1 MQHARQIVH
10 LITLRIIQVTVPVI
24 IRGII
29 MGMVASLDAMET
41 IQLSTVVNALIRI
54 IQVSIQLTMLV
65 DVYSAGAKIRLLNRG
80 SLKGLK
86 GCIQI

>member
-54 IQVSIQLTMLV
+54 IQVSIQLTMRV
-65 DVYSAGAKIRLLNRG
+65 DVYSAGAKIGLMNRG
-80 SLKGLK
+80 NLKGLK

>member
-24 IRGII
+24 IRGLI
-29 MGMVASLDAMET
+29 MGMVASLGAMET
-41 IQLSTVVNALIRI
+41 IQPSTVVNALIRI
-54 IQVSIQLTMLV
+54 IQVSIQLTMRV
-65 DVYSAGAKIRLLNRG
+65 DVYSAGAKIGLMNRG
-80 SLKGLK
+80 NLKGLK